1 MATLLA
7 LLQSSLEQRMVPE
20 VCKAEAQLKPQLDS
34 CCAYASQMQ
43 VKAREL
49 PLEVTASGGNKD
61 FASLLTD
68 LVRVAAE
75 IARMDEMLAQTK
87 ASAPAS
93 ADARKWHHVSIQ
105 ALMWSRETLAEEQ
118 KTLLLQLKVLVKAGH
133 TGLARGASTAYATT
147 ETRSPTQPQMEH
159 SREAQTRELAGRSL
173 CLEPPESAAAVVGSL
188 RVDLE
193 RVRTYEKE
201 RCLLVRKIKQLGL
214 ESSQKLREHF
224 ELYGAVSEVL
234 VAHSFEKPSAK
245 RRSGRMRP
253 AAIGFIV
260 MATGDAANAI
270 LSAGES
276 HMVEDGADSCEVL
289 VQSYNPQVAACG
301 LDLTA

>member
-1 MATLLA
+1 MPSGTNLGGGQDFAALLA
-7 LLQSSLEQRMVPE
+7 
-20 VCKAEAQLKPQLDS
+20 
-34 CCAYASQMQ
+34 
-43 VKAREL
+43 
-49 PLEVTASGGNKD
+49 
-61 FASLLTD
+61 D
-68 LVRVAAE
+68 LVGVAAE
-75 IARMDEMLAQTK
+75 LARMDEMLAQAE

-93 ADARKWHHVSIQ
+93 AEARKWHEVSVQ
-105 ALMWSRETLAEEQ
+105 ALVWSREALAERQ
-118 KTLLLQLKVLVKAGH
+118 NNLLVQMKVLSQVGRA
-133 TGLARGASTAYATT
+133 AQAVVASSETIAVATCT
-147 ETRSPTQPQMEH
+147 PTQP
-159 SREAQTRELAGRSL
+159 EATRS
-173 CLEPPESAAAVVGSL
+173 LEPPESETAGVGSL
-188 RVDLE
+188 RADLE
-193 RVRTYEKE
+193 RLRGYSKE
-201 RCLLVRKIKQLGL
+201 QCLLVRKIKRLGL
-214 ESSQKLREHF
+214 ESPQKLKAHF
-224 ELYGAVSEVL
+224 ERYGAVSEVL